1 MKVSYN
7 WLKEF
12 LDGAPVP
19 KELGRA
25 LTMTGT
31 EVESL
36 AESGASLN
44 NVVVAEI
51 ISCAQHPNA
60 DRLKLCEVKTATD
73 KYSIVC
79 GASNMKAGD
88 RVALALIGAELPGG
102 VKIKKSKIRGVES
115 QGMMCSEVELG
126 IKDTSEGIL
135 ILPPA
140 APLGASINDALSLGD
155 ALMEIGVTPNR
166 SDLLS
171 IRGVAREASAVT
183 GAKLKEKTFSL
194 EEGGRETEEM
204 VSVSIEDGAPC
215 RRYTARIIEGV
226 AIGPAPEYMR
236 QRLEAHGIRSINN
249 VVDVTNYVLLEL
261 GQPLHAFDLDKIEGR
276 SIDVRLSG
284 EGEKLETIDGKERA
298 LDPSMLVIADAKGPV
313 ALAGVMGGKYSEVT
327 ETTKTVLLESAWFEP
342 SSVRKT
348 AKKTG
353 LSSES
358 SYRFERGVDIDSV
371 PLALDYAAYLIKELA
386 GGTIAKER
394 IDVYVNE
401 MVPSPIN
408 LRLERANAIVGVDVA
423 QKAAEYLSKLGVT
436 VKGTGEVAIIATPP
450 PFRPDIKEEIDLIEE
465 IARLHGYDNIPTTLP
480 SAPLK
485 SGDAGKATR
494 TKRAVKYNLSRA
506 GFNEV
511 LNYSFV
517 SQDSFALAGGKDG
530 VQLSNP
536 LTEEMVVMRQSLIPS
551 LLDNLRDN
559 LLKKNEEVRV
569 FEIAPVFLPGGKLP
583 VEDWRVA
590 GLLYGLRSGEAWNLP
605 KEWVDFYDVK
615 GVVEGIFEG
624 LGLESSFE
632 VGPVTMEDSRIFHPG
647 KSSAIMIGGE
657 RGGVFGEIHPELKQ
671 KLDLKRPA
679 YLFDADL
686 SAIIDLSARKKAYRP
701 LPKFPESGRDIAF
714 IVGVETTYGE
724 IISAISSL
732 DTKLIERVELFDVYY
747 GGNIPQGKRSLAL
760 RIIYRSMER
769 TLVSDE
775 VEAMHTRVRDELVK
789 RFGAE
794 VRGEQ

>member
-12 LDGAPVP
+12 LDAAPAP
-19 KELGRA
+19 RELARA

-36 AESGASLN
+36 VESGGTLN

-51 ISCAQHPNA
+51 VSCSQHPNA

-126 IKDTSEGIL
+126 IKDTSDGIL
-135 ILPPA
+135 ILSPD
-140 APLGASINDALSLGD
+140 APLGANINDALSLGD

-171 IRGVAREASAVT
+171 VRGIAREASAVT
-183 GAKLKEKTFSL
+183 DARLKEKTFAVV
-194 EEGGRETEEM
+194 EGARETEEI

-215 RRYTARIIEGV
+215 KRYMARVIEGV
-226 AIGPAPEYMR
+226 AIGAAPEYMR

-276 SIDVRLSG
+276 SIDVRLAG
-284 EGEKLETIDGKERA
+284 ENEKIETIDGKARA
-298 LDPSMLVIADAKGPV
+298 LDPSMLVIADANGP
-313 ALAGVMGGKYSEVT
+313 AAIAGVMGGKYSEVT
-327 ETTKTVLLESAWFEP
+327 EATKNILLESAWFEP

-348 AKKTG
+348 ARKTG

-358 SYRFERGVDIDSV
+358 SYRFERGVDIESV
-371 PLALDYAAYLIKELA
+371 PLALDYAAYLIKELS
-386 GGTIAKER
+386 GGTIARER
-394 IDVYVNE
+394 IDVYVNTL
-401 MVPSPIN
+401 VPAPIK
-408 LRLERANAIVGVDVA
+408 LRLERANAIIGVDVEA
-423 QKAAEYLSKLGVT
+423 KAAGYLKRLGLDVEEA
-436 VKGTGEVAIIATPP
+436 GEGALVVTPP
-450 PFRPDIKEEIDLIEE
+450 PYRSDLKEEIDLIEE
-465 IARLHGYDNIPTTLP
+465 IARLNGYDNIPAALP
-480 SAPLK
+480 SALLK

-494 TKRAVKYNLSRA
+494 IKRAVKGILTSA

-517 SQDSFALAGGKDG
+517 SQKAFDMAGGKDG

-551 LLDNLRDN
+551 LLDNLVRN
-559 LLKKNEEVRV
+559 LLQKNDEVRV
-569 FEIAPVFLPGGKLP
+569 FEVAPVFLPGGKLP
-583 VEDWRVA
+583 VEDWRVV
-590 GLLYGLRSGEAWNLP
+590 GLMYGLRNGEAWNLP

-624 LGLESSFE
+624 LGLEGSFE
-632 VGPVTMEDSRIFHPG
+632 VGPVTIDDLRLFHPG
-647 KSSAIMIGGE
+647 KSAAIMINGK
-657 RGGVFGEIHPELKQ
+657 RGGVFGELHPELKL

-686 SAIIDLSARKKAYRP
+686 SLLSDLQANKKAYRP

-714 IVGVETTYGE
+714 VVDVQTPYNE
-724 IISAISSL
+724 IISVISSL
-732 DTKLIERVELFDVYY
+732 DTKLIERVELFDVYC
-747 GGNIPQGKRSLAL
+747 GGTIPPSKKSLAL
-760 RIIYRSMER
+760 RITYRSMER

-775 VEAMHTRVRDELVK
+775 IEAIHGRVRDEIVK